1 MARDVQC
8 FRYASL
14 ALAALAALASGCV
27 SFDAEKARAAQ
38 TDDFTNRLAQASAE
52 LLSRPLSLGDCVAI
66 AMTNNYEVRKTDLD
80 KELARLGRKASF
92 SAFLP
97 QVSAA
102 AGYNIYQK
110 DPQVSSKKFDTEE
123 LSVGLPLFMP
133 STWFLYAAAKH
144 GYAMGEIAAHYTRQS
159 IALKVIDGYCDLIV
173 QQDTVKAL
181 EAQLKAT
188 SENAERVRGLS
199 KEGLVAAWEGE
210 QAGYLEDARRVQ
222 LNQARRQLSVLK
234 ARFLADLGLA
244 PAKFELSGDISFGDG
259 ILPVADDVRLD
270 DLVLGAL
277 ERHPLLSMADR
288 QVVMKENAVRQ
299 AFCDFL
305 PTLAGF
311 GKETWSG
318 NEVMTVTPNLVYGF
332 NAAWKLFDGT
342 AIAKYKSEKVE
353 REKTSLERENT
364 FLSVIVNVAAAE
376 AAWRDAGEGAAISRR
391 AFEVAKAKFLDY
403 DARSR
408 EGLVPLGD
416 ALDARAAMDL
426 AEVDFV
432 KGKYRELCAKAALA
446 FAAGTLPAPEAAGQ

>member
-1 MARDVQC
+1 MRDD
-8 FRYASL
+8 RPRL
-14 ALAALAALASGCV
+14 DLLEDLH
-27 SFDAEKARAAQ
+27 ELRH
-38 TDDFTNRLAQASAE
+38 RLA
-52 LLSRPLSLGDCVAI
+52 RRVGVAI
-66 AMTNNYEVRKTDLD
+66 EFADLVDLRAERITDCLFLGAPHVLHLLLVIGAVREVDHVQLD
-80 KELARLGRKASF
+80 
-92 SAFLP
+92 
-97 QVSAA
+97 
-102 AGYNIYQK
+102 
-110 DPQVSSKKFDTEE
+110 
-123 LSVGLPLFMP
+123 
-133 STWFLYAAAKH
+133 
-144 GYAMGEIAAHYTRQS
+144 
-159 IALKVIDGYCDLIV
+159 
-173 QQDTVKAL
+173 
-181 EAQLKAT
+181 
-188 SENAERVRGLS
+188 AERVRGLS

-288 QVVMKENAVRQ
+288 QLVMKENAVRQ